1 MLIGQ
6 SAVRMREWI
15 RMNLEV
21 NFNVKK
27 YRQSWSDQEI
37 EAAIKGVR
45 IEIKIEG
52 EKCLSS
58 FVGKEDEKVWEIF
71 YGN

>member
-58 FVGKEDEKVWEIF
+58 FVGKEDEKV
-71 YGN
+71 